1 MFFTRSS
8 ITGNGIWTKSDVHLP
23 YIISIPKVTFALDK
37 MPIFIQSYA
46 ALMYGLRQFSVYR
59 NTFLQSYGYP

>member
-1 MFFTRSS
+1 M
-8 ITGNGIWTKSDVHLP
+8 L
-23 YIISIPKVTFALDK
+23 
-37 MPIFIQSYA
+37 IFIQSYA

>member
-1 MFFTRSS
+1 
-8 ITGNGIWTKSDVHLP
+8 
-23 YIISIPKVTFALDK
+23 

-46 ALMYGLRQFSVYR
+46 ALMYGRTQFSVYR